1 MTDEEFKAIKLKI
14 EREFPIRVRLAE
26 LAGHS
31 KLNVKNHNAL
41 MEFDATIAE
50 LFLEVSLNK
59 PENILTALSI
69 IRGD

>member
-14 EREFPIRVRLAE
+14 DREFPIRVKLAE
-26 LAGHS
+26 LAGRP
-31 KLNVKNHNAL
+31 KLNVKNYNAL
-41 MEFDATIAE
+41 MGFDATIAE